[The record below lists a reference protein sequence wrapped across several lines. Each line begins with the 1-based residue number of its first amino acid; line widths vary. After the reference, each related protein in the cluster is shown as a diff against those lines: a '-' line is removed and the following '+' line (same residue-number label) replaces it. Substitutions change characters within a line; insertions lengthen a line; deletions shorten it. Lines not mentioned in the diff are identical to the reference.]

1 VALLNAC
8 RRAVFMQLRATQ
20 TPPAESSGPR
30 VLMVSH
36 GGDFAGGAEIMF
48 RDMVLALREYQR
60 NLDAIAVY
68 PWAGPLAAH
77 AARLGVRTRS
87 ARLPWWITGEHLTV
101 IDILVRMALLLV
113 SIAQAVFLI
122 LRLRPTTVIT
132 NTMVIPSYAVAA
144 KLLGIPHY
152 WMVDEFGKEDHRFKF
167 LLGYRRTIR
176 LIGRLSESVICI
188 SRAVEKALVAVEPV
202 MKTHV
207 LYPAIEA
214 APGTPAERHD
224 GEVMRAVLVGR
235 FKESKGQHL
244 AIEAIAAAREAGV
257 DMQLTLI
264 GPGDR
269 KPAYESARRLGVR
282 DLVSLHGPTRDVGRY
297 WSAAHVALMC
307 SDAEAFGLVTVE
319 AMRAGLPVC
328 GTNSGGTPEIID
340 PGVNGLLSA
349 AGDADALAA
358 NLIVLESDENLR
370 HRLAVRAVETSQR
383 FRRDRYGDELARI
396 IGLC

>member
-1 VALLNAC
+1 
-8 RRAVFMQLRATQ
+8 MQRRATQ
-20 TPPAESSGPR
+20 IPPAESRGPR

-36 GGDFAGGAEIMF
+36 GGDFGGGAEIMF
-48 RDMVLALREYQR
+48 RDMVLALREYR
-60 NLDAIAVY
+60 RSLDAIAVY

-87 ARLPWWITGEHLTV
+87 ARLPWWITGEQLTA
-101 IDILVRMALLLV
+101 IGILVRMVLLLV
-113 SIAQAVFLI
+113 SIAQAVFHL

-152 WMVDEFGKEDHRFKF
+152 WMVDEFGKEDHRFTF
-167 LLGYRRTIR
+167 LLGYRRTIG

-188 SRAVEKALVAVEPV
+188 SRAVEKALVTVAPT
-202 MKTHV
+202 MKTRV
-207 LYPAIEA
+207 LYPAIED
-214 APGTPAERHD
+214 APGTPVERQD
-224 GEVMRAVLVGR
+224 GEVMRTVLVGR

-244 AIEAIAAAREAGV
+244 AIAAIAAAREAGV
-257 DMQLTLI
+257 DMELTLI

-269 KPAYESARRLGVR
+269 RPAYEAARRLGVG
-282 DLVSLHGPTRDVGRY
+282 DLVSCHGQTRDVGRY

-328 GTNSGGTPEIID
+328 GTNSGATPEIVD
-340 PGVNGLLSA
+340 AGVNGLLSA
-349 AGDADALAA
+349 VGDADALAA
-358 NLIVLESDENLR
+358 NLIALESDENLR
-370 HRLAVRAVETSQR
+370 HRLAVRAVQTSQR
-383 FRRDRYGDELARI
+383 FRRDRYSDELARI

>member
-1 VALLNAC
+1 
-8 RRAVFMQLRATQ
+8 
-20 TPPAESSGPR
+20 
-30 VLMVSH
+30 
-36 GGDFAGGAEIMF
+36 
-48 RDMVLALREYQR
+48 
-60 NLDAIAVY
+60 
-68 PWAGPLAAH
+68 
-77 AARLGVRTRS
+77 
-87 ARLPWWITGEHLTV
+87 
-101 IDILVRMALLLV
+101 
-113 SIAQAVFLI
+113 
-122 LRLRPTTVIT
+122 
-132 NTMVIPSYAVAA
+132 
-144 KLLGIPHY
+144 
-152 WMVDEFGKEDHRFKF
+152 MVDEFGKEDHRFKF

-370 HRLAVRAVETSQR
+370 HRLAVGAVETSQR